1 LDYSWYEGEYESTF
15 LGKCVE
21 LKEFEKDLVK
31 AKKFAEGLIG
41 KKIKDHDYLGRGY
54 TVECLPEYYDQVI
67 WFLINK
73 LKYITCYME
82 DGIRYNILDDN
93 GIMVR
98 RLREK
103 VERED
108 LK

>member
-1 LDYSWYEGEYESTF
+1 
-15 LGKCVE
+15 
-21 LKEFEKDLVK
+21 
-31 AKKFAEGLIG
+31 
-41 KKIKDHDYLGRGY
+41 
-54 TVECLPEYYDQVI
+54 
-67 WFLINK
+67 
-73 LKYITCYME
+73 ME

>member
-1 LDYSWYEGEYESTF
+1 M
-15 LGKCVE
+15 
-21 LKEFEKDLVK
+21 
-31 AKKFAEGLIG
+31 
-41 KKIKDHDYLGRGY
+41 
-54 TVECLPEYYDQVI
+54 ECLPEYYDQVI